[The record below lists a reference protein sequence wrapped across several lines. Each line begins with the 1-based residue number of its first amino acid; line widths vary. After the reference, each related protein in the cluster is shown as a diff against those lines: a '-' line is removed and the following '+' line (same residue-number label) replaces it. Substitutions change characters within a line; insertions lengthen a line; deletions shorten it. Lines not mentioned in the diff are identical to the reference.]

1 MIEVVNPQTLTTT
14 VTVPQFLTINET
26 AKLYNLA
33 SCCLRRW
40 DKEGK
45 LPTISAGTRK
55 YVNVAMFEDF
65 LARMAQRD
73 SSNLTA

>member
-1 MIEVVNPQTLTTT
+1 MSQTFDSNILTTT

-40 DKEGK
+40 DREGI

-55 YVNVAMFEDF
+55 YVNIALFDEM
-65 LARMAQRD
+65 LQNMAQKD
-73 SSNLTA
+73 NLTA